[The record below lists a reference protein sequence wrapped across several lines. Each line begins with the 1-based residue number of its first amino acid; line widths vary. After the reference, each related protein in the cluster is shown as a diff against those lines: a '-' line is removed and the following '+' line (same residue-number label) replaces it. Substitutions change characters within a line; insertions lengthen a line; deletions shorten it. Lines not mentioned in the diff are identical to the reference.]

1 MHILLVDDDPKYR
14 ATVADGLAHSGCSCT
29 TAADGDEAWRRL
41 SSTEEALPDLVL
53 LDVMMPGSSGW
64 ALLERMREAAMDV
77 PVIFVTARDAVEER
91 VHGLGLG
98 ADDYVIKPFALS
110 ELLARIEAVLRRRKA
125 SETLVFEDLRLD
137 PSRRRVWRGERQ
149 VDLSPREFDLL
160 RTLIERQGRTVS
172 RPELLREAWNIDF
185 DPETNVVD
193 VHVRRLRAKLDR
205 FGPELIRT
213 VRGEGYCLGRAG
225 GER

>member
-1 MHILLVDDDPKYR
+1 MLFR
-14 ATVADGLAHSGCSCT
+14 SSGCSCT

-41 SSTEEALPDLVL
+41 SSTEEPAPDLVL

-125 SETLVFEDLRLD
+125 SETLAFEDLRLD

>member
-1 MHILLVDDDPKYR
+1 MRILLVDDDPKYR
-14 ATVADGLAHSGCSCT
+14 ATVADGLTHSGYECA
-29 TAADGDEAWRRL
+29 TAGEADEAWMLL
-41 SSTEEALPDLVL
+41 SGGDPLPDLVL
-53 LDVMMPGSSGW
+53 LDVMMPGRSGW
-64 ALLERMREAAMDV
+64 TLLERMRADALDV

-125 SETLVFEDLRLD
+125 SQTLAFADLRLD

-160 RTLIERQGRTVS
+160 RTLIEHQGRTVT
-172 RPELLREAWNIDF
+172 RRELLREAWSIDF

-213 VRGEGYCLGRAG
+213 VRGEGYRLGGAR
-225 GER
+225 ESV

>member
-1 MHILLVDDDPKYR
+1 MRILLVDDDPKYR
-14 ATVADGLAHSGCSCT
+14 ANVADGLTHSGCSCT
-29 TAADGDEAWRRL
+29 TAADGDEAWRLL
-41 SSTEEALPDLVL
+41 SSTEESPPDLVL

-64 ALLERMREAAMDV
+64 ALLERMRAAAMDV

-98 ADDYVIKPFALS
+98 ADDYVLKPFALS

-125 SETLVFEDLRLD
+125 SETLTFDDLRLD
-137 PSRRRVWRGERQ
+137 PSRRRVGRGEKQ

-213 VRGEGYCLGRAG
+213 VRGEGYCLGGARGAT
-225 GER
+225 

>member
-1 MHILLVDDDPKYR
+1 MRILLVDDDPKYR
-14 ATVADGLAHSGCSCT
+14 ATVADGLTQSGHACEL
-29 TAADGDEAWRRL
+29 AADAQEAWALL
-41 SSTEEALPDLVL
+41 SRDQPLPDLVL

-64 ALLERMREAAMDV
+64 TLLERMREAAQDV

-110 ELLARIEAVLRRRKA
+110 ELMARIEAVLRRRNA
-125 SETLVFEDLRLD
+125 SETLSFADLRLD

-160 RTLIERQGRTVS
+160 RSLIAHQGRTVT
-172 RPELLREAWNIDF
+172 RPELLREAWGIAF

-205 FGPELIRT
+205 FGPELIET
-213 VRGEGYCLGRAG
+213 VRGKGYRLGGKGAAS
-225 GER
+225 